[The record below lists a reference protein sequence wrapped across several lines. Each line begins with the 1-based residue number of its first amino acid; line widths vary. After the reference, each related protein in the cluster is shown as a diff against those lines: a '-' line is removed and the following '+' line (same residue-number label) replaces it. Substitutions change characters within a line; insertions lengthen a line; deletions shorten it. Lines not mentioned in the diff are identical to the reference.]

1 VPGAAWSRSKSGVL
15 KNIRAWRAQSSPAST
30 RGNVERPWRRSSL
43 SVLPCFGSAR
53 MEESRATTRS
63 RSEGKVSLSQCSA
76 WTMRMAGR
84 PAQYSLLGAV
94 CLKSILSLSS

>member
-1 VPGAAWSRSKSGVL
+1 
-15 KNIRAWRAQSSPAST
+15 
-30 RGNVERPWRRSSL
+30 
-43 SVLPCFGSAR
+43 